1 MNPRTAP
8 NPMAAPKP
16 ALTDDLFEQ
25 ITTAAMDTWQRHAD
39 ANEAVFQEH
48 IRADFAAARR
58 TLAGLHPRHD
68 NFLELGSGVGVI
80 TILADLLGFD
90 AYGIEIQPELVDA
103 SIALAESVGS
113 RATFAEGSFVPLEF
127 RDEVELLDSD
137 RLTPTEGADALA
149 ELGMAI
155 SDFDLVYAYP
165 YPGEEAWF
173 EELVRRHGDGHPTLL
188 LYSVADGFQVS
199 GPQ

>member
-1 MNPRTAP
+1 
-8 NPMAAPKP
+8 MAAPKP
-16 ALTDDLFEQ
+16 ALTDELFEQ
-25 ITTAAMDTWQRHAD
+25 ITTTAMRTWQRHAD
-39 ANEAVFQEH
+39 ANDAVFQEH
-48 IRADFAAARR
+48 IRADFAEARR
-58 TLAGLHPRHD
+58 VLSELRSRHD
-68 NFLELGSGVGVI
+68 SFLELGSGVGVI
-80 TILADLLGFD
+80 TILADLLGYD
-90 AYGIEIQPELVDA
+90 AYGIEIQPELVEG

-137 RLTPTEGADALA
+137 RLTPTEGADALG
-149 ELGMAI
+149 ELGMQL
-155 SDFDLVYAYP
+155 SDFDLIYAYP

-173 EELVRRHGDGHPTLL
+173 EELVRRYDDGHSKLL